1 MATTIQHNPVLLQQQ
16 QQQQKSTR
24 DDEDVAL
31 ATYLTSSL
39 RFDHHHQVRKIN

>member
-16 QQQQKSTR
+16 PT

-31 ATYLTSSL
+31 ATYLSSSL
-39 RFDHHHQVRKIN
+39 RFDHHHQVK